1 MSVLSCRFP
10 RSYQLCREAT
20 LMLLNDVFERFVQDS
35 PVSVMVRGLLENTL
49 SPRFLDEL
57 FANAAE
63 LQYTRTLLFSSVVDL
78 MGLVVNRIQP
88 AVNSAYHARAKT
100 IGVSLK
106 SVYNKLDNLETGISA
121 AMVGTTAERLE
132 TVVTTMGGALPPL
145 LPGYRIKILDGNHL
159 AATEHRI
166 KELRTIRAGAL
177 PGQALVVL
185 DPSLMLVTD
194 VVLCEDGHAQERSL
208 LGQILEIVRAKD
220 VWIDDRN
227 FCTTGFLFGIARR
240 EACFVVRQHAA
251 TLHWEF
257 TGKKRACGRIETG
270 KVFEQTVRL
279 TNPDTGE
286 VLFARRITV
295 VLDKPT
301 RDGDGEIHILT
312 NLPKKAA
319 RAKTVADLYRKR
331 WTIETAFQELEAT
344 LDGEINTLG
353 YPKAALF
360 AFCVAL
366 VSYNLMSVIKAAL
379 RTVHGEQVVEEE
391 VSGYHL
397 ANEVT
402 RTHDGMMIAIPE
414 DEWVV
419 FHELTPAEMGKVLV
433 GLARN
438 VELERYPKQPHGP
451 KRPKPEKQS
460 GAKIKHV
467 ATAKILK
474 ARHKRTK

>member
-1 MSVLSCRFP
+1 
-10 RSYQLCREAT
+10 
-20 LMLLNDVFERFVQDS
+20 MLLNDVFERFVQDS

-240 EACFVVRQHAA
+240 EAFFVVRQHAA

-474 ARHKRTK
+474 ARHQAHKVTPSDGWGR